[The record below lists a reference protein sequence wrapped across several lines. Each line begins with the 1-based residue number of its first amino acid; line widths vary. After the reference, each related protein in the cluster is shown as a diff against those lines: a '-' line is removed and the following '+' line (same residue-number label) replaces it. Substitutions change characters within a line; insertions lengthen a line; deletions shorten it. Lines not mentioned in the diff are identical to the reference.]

1 MSAATAMLWPD
12 EFGDDGTNGAARKE
26 KTKKTA
32 GRSKPKAEQ
41 SLFQQ
46 AAQSEFMHRVLEL
59 LAAVWA
65 KVLELEQNLILT
77 LDRLQGVQH
86 GIEASPLPDQ
96 EFYTSEEFAR
106 RVGLKLTTVQTYA
119 RDGKLLGFKTL
130 SGRGKTGE
138 WRFSHEEY
146 LRYKAEGLIR
156 KGGPRPPRQ
165 SLR

>member
-1 MSAATAMLWPD
+1 MSTANALLFPEDFSD
-12 EFGDDGTNGAARKE
+12 EGTNGKVAKRGPNRVSRAKARNDDSIC
-26 KTKKTA
+26 
-32 GRSKPKAEQ
+32 RNVAE
-41 SLFQQ
+41 
-46 AAQSEFMHRVLEL
+46 SEFMQRTLEL
-59 LAAVWA
+59 LAALWA
-65 KVLELEQNLILT
+65 KVLEVEQSLILA

-86 GIEASPLPDQ
+86 GIESTPPPDQ

-146 LRYKAEGLIR
+146 LRYKAEGLVRTGCPRNQR
-156 KGGPRPPRQ
+156 KG
-165 SLR
+165 LR